1 MFLEEI
7 NATLGT
13 SVPLADLSSVN
24 ATDAY
29 SVEALRAAGLG
40 CAGTAN

>member
-13 SVPLADLSSVN
+13 SVPLADLAAIN

-29 SVEALRAAGLG
+29 SVEALQAVGIS
-40 CAGTAN
+40 CAGTTN